1 MVFKNLEEAVEA
13 LKRDPSRPVRAQVVD
28 DLDLE
33 LRAVGSKS
41 PPVRLGE
48 FLSSLGPWEGESTAE
63 LHARLKE
70 ARASGGS
77 SEPPRL

>member
-1 MVFKNLEEAVEA
+1 MVFKDLEKAVEA
-13 LKRDPSRPVRAQVVD
+13 LKRDPSRPVRAQVD

-41 PPVRLGE
+41 RPVRLGD
-48 FLSSLGPWEGESTAE
+48 FLSALGPWEGESTAE
-63 LHARLKE
+63 LHDRLKE

-77 SEPPRL
+77 SESPRL

>member
-1 MVFKNLEEAVEA
+1 MVFKNLEKAVEA
-13 LKRDPSRPVRAQVVD
+13 LKRDPSRPVRAQVD

-33 LRAVGSKS
+33 LRAVGSES
-41 PPVRLGE
+41 RPVRLGD

-63 LHARLKE
+63 LCARLKE

>member
-13 LKRDPSRPVRAQVVD
+13 LKRDPSRPVRAQVD

-33 LRAVGSKS
+33 LRAVGSN
-41 PPVRLGE
+41 PRTVRLGD
-48 FLSSLGPWEGESTAE
+48 FLSSLGPWEGESAAE
-63 LHARLKE
+63 LNARLKE

-77 SEPPRL
+77 SELPRL